1 MPDEYVDPSGNTEQF
16 RAFLH
21 APETTAPAAATPSR
35 LPLIIGAALAAV
47 VLIALVLWLALG

>member
-21 APETTAPAAATPSR
+21 APETVAPAAAPSR
-35 LPLIIGAALAAV
+35 LPLIIGGAVAAV